1 MNIRR
6 IPTSKGI
13 RSVLTYWHQDT
24 RYRPVLGINLSA
36 NQEREAALHIIT
48 AIHQNT
54 AKRPISEKDFSESP
68 SFSVFV
74 PTYLQYL
81 RAKRRDSDQRNEKAL
96 NLHLLPHFGQ
106 KCLADLRLEDGLVY
120 LEKRRAEHAAEG
132 TIERECAVLMAVLN
146 LAVEC
151 EALDKN
157 RLRRLPVPEYV
168 KRERVVAPWELQKLQ
183 QASSQDVWRTV
194 ILALQTGM
202 REGKLIDL
210 HEEWLVQQGDG
221 WWVVPSPG
229 RSSTKR
235 VAKAIPLNDL
245 ARAALQCDVARIGG
259 RFFGRWKDANSFKH
273 RWLETIARAGVHDL
287 HFHDL
292 RHTFAT
298 WLLEAGVDYIVI
310 EKLLGHRLPGTGDLY
325 IHDWDARLRDA
336 VSRLAALTEQK
347 LRGEI
352 QTETKKK
359 ALQVPLEVPPSYLEL
374 IQNRVSGGK
383 VVPRDRI
390 ELSTP
395 AFSGLCSTN

>member
-6 IPTSKGI
+6 ILTSKGT
-13 RSVLTYWHQDT
+13 RSVLTYWFRGH
-24 RYRPVLGINLSA
+24 RFRPVLGINLSA
-36 NQEREAALHIIT
+36 EQERHAALEIIT
-48 AIHQNT
+48 AIHKNSAQHAT
-54 AKRPISEKDFSESP
+54 HQESYQTP
-68 SFSVFV
+68 SFSAFV

-81 RAKRRDSDQRNEKAL
+81 KAKRRDSDQRNEKAL
-96 NLHLLPHFGQ
+96 NLHLIPQFGS
-106 KCLADLRLEDGLVY
+106 KRLVDLRLEDGLLY

-132 TIERECAVLMAVLN
+132 TIERECAVLMAVIN

-157 RLRRLPVPEYV
+157 RLRRLPVPHYV
-168 KRERVVAPWELQKLQ
+168 KRERVAEAWELQKIQ
-183 QASSQDVWRTV
+183 KASSLDTWRAIV
-194 ILALQTGM
+194 LALQTGM
-202 REGKLIDL
+202 RESKVIDI
-210 HEEWLVQQGDG
+210 HEEWLVQRGDG
-221 WWVVPSPG
+221 LWLAPAPG
-229 RSSTKR
+229 RTSTKC

-245 ARAALQCDVARIGG
+245 ARAALQDDLPRIGG

-273 RWLETIARAGVHDL
+273 RWIETLDRAGVHDL

-298 WLLEAGVDYIVI
+298 WLLEAGADYIVI

-325 IHDWDARLRDA
+325 IHDWDSRLRDA
-336 VSRLAALTEQK
+336 VTRLAVLTEQK
-347 LRGEI
+347 LRAEI
-352 QTETKKK
+352 GGKMPKK
-359 ALQVPLEVPPSYLEL
+359 ASQVPLEVPPSYLEL
-374 IQNRVSGGK
+374 IGNRVSSGK